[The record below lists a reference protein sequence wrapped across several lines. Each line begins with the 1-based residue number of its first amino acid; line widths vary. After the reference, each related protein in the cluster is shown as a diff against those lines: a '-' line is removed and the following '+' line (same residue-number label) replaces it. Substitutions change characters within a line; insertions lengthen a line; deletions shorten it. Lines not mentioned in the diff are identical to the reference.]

1 MNHAKNTLRDIL
13 YCSKCGL
20 VQFQSST
27 GNCLRC
33 QRKLESLL
41 LNRRRFLTLSS
52 SGNLP
57 TVPLAKRIGTTI
69 RSLRIERKISQA
81 RFSASIG
88 AARAGLS
95 RIEGGLAH
103 PTLKTLEKVAAA
115 LDMDILDLFIRIR

>member
-13 YCSKCGL
+13 YCSKCDL

-27 GNCLRC
+27 GNCRRC
-33 QRKLESLL
+33 QKKLESLL
-41 LNRRRFLTLSS
+41 LNRRKHSILLSS
-52 SGNLP
+52 NSLP
-57 TVPLAKRIGTTI
+57 AAPLAKRIGLTI
-69 RSLRIERKISQA
+69 RDLRKERKLSQA
-81 RFSASIG
+81 RFATSIG

-95 RIEGGLAH
+95 RIERGLAH